1 MPAELSVAVGERELR
16 EGCRGCFR
24 GSGGPYRE
32 GDKRDKDRGFRGGHE
47 CHRARIPRLRRHGGA
62 DNAAVPGRVVLH
74 MRKGQGRGNTGR
86 GAGDDSAVHH
96 RSGGGAQRSGV
107 LGYGEL
113 HGPRE
118 RQERAGKGNFRHDGE
133 ADKRTRAPRRAGKV
147 RKAGEPRVTRDE
159 FIEGNL
165 PLVHKLANRF
175 RGRGVEYEELY
186 AAGCV
191 GLVKAVDRFE
201 PERGLC
207 FSTYA
212 VPVILG
218 EIRRLFRDG
227 GSVKISRSLKELS
240 VKAARLRDQLSANG
254 EPRIS
259 DIAQALG
266 VTPEEAAEALC
277 AGIPPVSLDHGG
289 EDGEPLPVPSASG
302 EDALIDRLALRQCL
316 SELSGEDREILM
328 LRYFR
333 RKTQSETAQI
343 LGMTQV
349 MVSRRERKLLK
360 ELREQL
366 V

>member
-1 MPAELSVAVGERELR
+1 M
-16 EGCRGCFR
+16 
-24 GSGGPYRE
+24 
-32 GDKRDKDRGFRGGHE
+32 
-47 CHRARIPRLRRHGGA
+47 
-62 DNAAVPGRVVLH
+62 
-74 MRKGQGRGNTGR
+74 
-86 GAGDDSAVHH
+86 
-96 RSGGGAQRSGV
+96 
-107 LGYGEL
+107 
-113 HGPRE
+113 
-118 RQERAGKGNFRHDGE
+118 
-133 ADKRTRAPRRAGKV
+133 
-147 RKAGEPRVTRDE
+147 TRDE
-159 FIEGNL
+159 FIESNL

-191 GLVKAVDRFE
+191 GLVKAADRFE
-201 PERGLC
+201 PDRGLC

-240 VKAARLRDQLSANG
+240 VKAARVRDQLAANG

-277 AGIPPVSLDHGG
+277 AGVPPVSLDHGG
-289 EDGEPLPVPSASG
+289 KDGEPLPVPSASG

-316 SELSGEDREILM
+316 SELSGEDREILL

-333 RKTQSETAQI
+333 RKTQCETAQI

>member
-1 MPAELSVAVGERELR
+1 M
-16 EGCRGCFR
+16 
-24 GSGGPYRE
+24 
-32 GDKRDKDRGFRGGHE
+32 
-47 CHRARIPRLRRHGGA
+47 
-62 DNAAVPGRVVLH
+62 
-74 MRKGQGRGNTGR
+74 
-86 GAGDDSAVHH
+86 
-96 RSGGGAQRSGV
+96 
-107 LGYGEL
+107 
-113 HGPRE
+113 
-118 RQERAGKGNFRHDGE
+118 
-133 ADKRTRAPRRAGKV
+133 
-147 RKAGEPRVTRDE
+147 TRDE

-266 VTPEEAAEALC
+266 GTPEEAAEALC

>member
-1 MPAELSVAVGERELR
+1 M
-16 EGCRGCFR
+16 
-24 GSGGPYRE
+24 
-32 GDKRDKDRGFRGGHE
+32 
-47 CHRARIPRLRRHGGA
+47 
-62 DNAAVPGRVVLH
+62 
-74 MRKGQGRGNTGR
+74 
-86 GAGDDSAVHH
+86 
-96 RSGGGAQRSGV
+96 
-107 LGYGEL
+107 
-113 HGPRE
+113 
-118 RQERAGKGNFRHDGE
+118 
-133 ADKRTRAPRRAGKV
+133 
-147 RKAGEPRVTRDE
+147 TRDE
-159 FIEGNL
+159 FIESNL

-191 GLVKAVDRFE
+191 GLIKACDRFE

-227 GSVKISRSLKELS
+227 GSVKMSRSLKELS
-240 VKAARLRDQLSANG
+240 VKAARVRDQLAENG

-266 VTPEEAAEALC
+266 VSVEEAAEALC
-277 AGIPPVSLDHGG
+277 AGVPPVSLDHGG
-289 EDGEPLPVPSASG
+289 EDGEALPVPAPSG
-302 EDALIDRLALRQCL
+302 EETLIDRLALRQCL
-316 SELSGEDREILM
+316 SELCEEDREILL

-333 RKTQSETAQI
+333 RKTQCETAQI
-343 LGMTQV
+343 MGMTQV
-349 MVSRRERKLLK
+349 MVSRRERRLLK

>member
-1 MPAELSVAVGERELR
+1 M
-16 EGCRGCFR
+16 
-24 GSGGPYRE
+24 
-32 GDKRDKDRGFRGGHE
+32 
-47 CHRARIPRLRRHGGA
+47 
-62 DNAAVPGRVVLH
+62 
-74 MRKGQGRGNTGR
+74 
-86 GAGDDSAVHH
+86 
-96 RSGGGAQRSGV
+96 
-107 LGYGEL
+107 
-113 HGPRE
+113 
-118 RQERAGKGNFRHDGE
+118 
-133 ADKRTRAPRRAGKV
+133 
-147 RKAGEPRVTRDE
+147 TRDE

-240 VKAARLRDQLSANG
+240 VKAARVRDQLSANG

-316 SELSGEDREILM
+316 SELSGEDREIFM
-328 LRYFR
+328 LRFFR
-333 RKTQSETAQI
+333 RKTQCETAQI

>member
-1 MPAELSVAVGERELR
+1 M
-16 EGCRGCFR
+16 
-24 GSGGPYRE
+24 
-32 GDKRDKDRGFRGGHE
+32 
-47 CHRARIPRLRRHGGA
+47 
-62 DNAAVPGRVVLH
+62 
-74 MRKGQGRGNTGR
+74 
-86 GAGDDSAVHH
+86 
-96 RSGGGAQRSGV
+96 
-107 LGYGEL
+107 
-113 HGPRE
+113 
-118 RQERAGKGNFRHDGE
+118 
-133 ADKRTRAPRRAGKV
+133 
-147 RKAGEPRVTRDE
+147 TRDE

-227 GSVKISRSLKELS
+227 GSVKISHSLKELS

>member
-1 MPAELSVAVGERELR
+1 M
-16 EGCRGCFR
+16 
-24 GSGGPYRE
+24 
-32 GDKRDKDRGFRGGHE
+32 
-47 CHRARIPRLRRHGGA
+47 
-62 DNAAVPGRVVLH
+62 
-74 MRKGQGRGNTGR
+74 
-86 GAGDDSAVHH
+86 
-96 RSGGGAQRSGV
+96 
-107 LGYGEL
+107 
-113 HGPRE
+113 
-118 RQERAGKGNFRHDGE
+118 
-133 ADKRTRAPRRAGKV
+133 
-147 RKAGEPRVTRDE
+147 TRDE

-175 RGRGVEYEELY
+175 RGRGVEYEEMY

>member
-1 MPAELSVAVGERELR
+1 M
-16 EGCRGCFR
+16 
-24 GSGGPYRE
+24 
-32 GDKRDKDRGFRGGHE
+32 
-47 CHRARIPRLRRHGGA
+47 
-62 DNAAVPGRVVLH
+62 
-74 MRKGQGRGNTGR
+74 
-86 GAGDDSAVHH
+86 
-96 RSGGGAQRSGV
+96 
-107 LGYGEL
+107 
-113 HGPRE
+113 
-118 RQERAGKGNFRHDGE
+118 
-133 ADKRTRAPRRAGKV
+133 
-147 RKAGEPRVTRDE
+147 TRDE

-240 VKAARLRDQLSANG
+240 VKAARVRDQLSANG

-277 AGIPPVSLDHGG
+277 AGLPPVSLEHGG
-289 EDGEPLPVPSASG
+289 EDGGPLPVPSASG

-333 RKTQSETAQI
+333 RKTQCETAQI